1 MSTFIPPTPAAHKSA
16 EQHEEPSEQDS
27 FNHLL
32 FKVLRL
38 TSEQV
43 QDLNDWMKHQGIPNV
58 HEVIAQ
64 NFRKPHALEDDL
76 QFIREDKPCH
86 IQSNVM
92 ISLSLMITYIKHL
105 RYSAKTKY
113 FGPFYYIQID
123 PQDYDEWRT
132 TPPEEEVHFQTPS
145 KLGSP
150 ATPRS
155 MATSVASES
164 YITLSNFKKGI
175 KRDASAY
182 PIFKNERYYNTFI
195 RHFKATAKAQGLN
208 SLMDPNFTPGS
219 DEYEQQLFQDQQD
232 FLYSVLISS
241 LKTDFSEALVK
252 DHEGDAQ
259 LIIELL
265 HEHHTGNSQYS
276 RSEINRITKYLT
288 NIKLDDTWRG
298 TNESFLMHYNDQL
311 RLLDSLVD
319 SDEKLPDNTR
329 VTFLESA
336 VESVPDLR
344 RVKITD
350 NVLQAQLDSTRPITY
365 RSYFDLLKDAAFH
378 LDQATKRGSKIRR
391 TNVHFSGPNNE
402 DDHQNLT
409 SDDHQ
414 VIQQEDVCNEPPE
427 PLSYSVFQSHFQGS
441 STSSTQKIFLP
452 KPIWEKLS
460 KDQQQM
466 IIDHNRSLPK
476 SGSSSIST
484 PNKSPSPLPHKPTP
498 QQTAKSQQVH
508 THQSDES
515 TADTTKIETTPSDP
529 LLAMVHQSIHT
540 SNDDASDIT
549 KVLSAKRSRQIQVC
563 KHYIFQHANHTNN
576 QLVDHGANG
585 GLAGS
590 DMRVIYKTHRKI
602 NISGIDN
609 HEVNGLDVVTAATL
623 LNTSLGK
630 VIGIFNEYAHL
641 GKGSS
646 IHSSGQLEW
655 FKTHVDEKSIKVGGT
670 QLITTLEGYSVPLLI
685 KDGLAY
691 ATSLGRPTDQD
702 MDTYPHVFFTSP
714 DEWDPSVLDHDPPP
728 LDGLDPS
735 QVLDQPFGDP
745 MFDAYGDFNERIIA
759 NLNIHLDAPPEDYGS
774 YIANLHQGSSQE
786 PDWNALRPFFAWTSP
801 SSIQDTFNVTTRH
814 GSAPHTQDYI
824 KKHFK
829 SRNPVFNIPR
839 CSEAVATDTI
849 FSDTPAVDD
858 GSTMAQF
865 FCGRDTLVCDAYGI
879 KSTKQFINTLSDNIR
894 KRGAMDTLISDG
906 GKYEISKRV
915 TDLLRSLFIQDYQ
928 SEPYHQHQNK
938 AENRFGLAKRY
949 TNTVMNTSG
958 CPAFCWLLCLQ
969 YICVVLNHLASPTL
983 QGICPVQA
991 LEGTT
996 PDISFLLHFSFY
1008 EPVYYRID
1016 SSEPDLNFPSSSN
1029 EKKGYWVGFADNQ
1042 GDSLTWR
1049 ILTEDTQ
1056 KIIIRSG
1063 VRSALRT
1070 TTNQRLASPSGE
1082 GTTLPFPIP
1091 YSQSQNSLPLDPL
1104 DASTP
1109 NFEHFVKSQTGED
1122 EDNPIPMANIDIPN
1136 LLGRSFLLPPED
1148 NGERHMAKVID
1159 IDDHGQTLED
1169 LIFKLKINKDQA
1181 EEIMSYNQLMDYIQK
1196 GTDAEEDPDSL
1207 FKFRDIVAH
1216 QGPLESTD
1224 PNHKGSKYNVM
1235 VEWES
1240 GEVTYEPLTLISK
1253 DDPITCA
1260 VYAKKHDLLD
1270 TTGWKHLKRYAKTSK
1285 RLIRAVKQSRI
1296 RQVRASVR
1304 YQHGFQVPKDYNDA
1318 MRLDKE
1324 NGNTHWQDAMDL
1336 ELTQIH
1342 EYKVFKDTG
1351 KAKFHNGK
1359 VVTPDGFQK
1368 IRVHFAYAV
1377 KHDGRFKARLVADGH
1392 LTKEPVESIYSGVVS
1407 LRSLRMVVFLSQL
1420 NNLEIWGAD
1429 VGNAY
1434 LEAYTDEKLCIMAG
1448 PELKELQGHLLIMV
1462 KALYGTR
1469 SGGARWH
1476 DRLFDILQEMKF
1488 KPSKAD
1494 PDVWMRPEPGG
1505 TCYEYIAVYVD
1516 DLAIAAKDSQAF
1528 CNELKKKYNLKLKG
1542 VGPLDYHLGCTY
1554 KKDPDGTLAAD
1565 PRRYVNKILESF
1577 ERMFKEKPRKSRP
1590 PLEGGDH
1597 PELDTSELCD
1607 EHQTKQ
1613 FQTLIGQL
1621 QWLISLGRFDIAVHV
1636 MSLSR
1641 FRAQPRKGH
1650 LDRAKRI
1657 IGYLLFLPDGAIRFR
1672 TGEPDFSSLK
1682 DQEYDWTRTVY
1693 SGACEQIPHDIPK
1706 HLGKHVQTTHYVD
1719 ANLHHDLATGK
1730 AVTAA
1735 LHFLNQTPID
1745 AYTKRQSTVE
1755 TATYGSEF
1763 VAARTAVD
1771 QIIDIR
1777 TTLIYLGVPIRD
1789 KSYMFGD
1796 NKSVVTSSTIPNSTI
1811 SKRHHLASYHRVRE
1825 AIAAKFISF
1834 HWKDGKSNPADILS
1848 KHWEFATVWPM
1859 LKPILF
1865 WRGETATQLKGSDRI
1880 PSTTPAAEP
1889 PRDAKDSGSARSHS
1903 THLETSSSTDPKRSP
1918 TQSVTRYQ
1926 DQISVRCTRW
1936 TLRMPSFTRAPHA
1949 QPSLSNFTRRD
1960 SDFGEPT
1967 RSRGTTRLEQ
1977 NFPTSPQNKKTKLTH
1992 RSLYMS
1998 LRTILTPHVN

>member
-43 QDLNDWMKHQGIPNV
+43 QDLNDWMKHRGIPNV

-76 QFIREDKPCH
+76 QFIREDKPCY

-145 KLGSP
+145 KLGYP

-276 RSEINRITKYLT
+276 RSEINRITKYFT

-378 LDQATKRGSKIRR
+378 LDQASKRGSKIRR

-414 VIQQEDVCNEPPE
+414 VIQQEDVCNGPPE

-549 KVLSAKRSRQIQVC
+549 KVLSAKRSKQIQGC

-576 QLVDHGANG
+576 QLVDRGANG

-702 MDTYPHVFFTSP
+702 MDTYPHVLFTSP
-714 DEWDPSVLDHDPPP
+714 DEWDPAVLDHDPPP

-759 NLNIHLDAPPEDYGS
+759 NLNILLDAPPEDYGS

-839 CSEAVATDTI
+839 RSEAVATDTI

-865 FCGRDTLVCDAYGI
+865 FCG
-879 KSTKQFINTLSDNIR
+879 
-894 KRGAMDTLISDG
+894 
-906 GKYEISKRV
+906 
-915 TDLLRSLFIQDYQ
+915 
-928 SEPYHQHQNK
+928 
-938 AENRFGLAKRY
+938 
-949 TNTVMNTSG
+949 
-958 CPAFCWLLCLQ
+958 
-969 YICVVLNHLASPTL
+969 
-983 QGICPVQA
+983 
-991 LEGTT
+991 
-996 PDISFLLHFSFY
+996 
-1008 EPVYYRID
+1008 
-1016 SSEPDLNFPSSSN
+1016 
-1029 EKKGYWVGFADNQ
+1029 
-1042 GDSLTWR
+1042 
-1049 ILTEDTQ
+1049 
-1056 KIIIRSG
+1056 
-1063 VRSALRT
+1063 
-1070 TTNQRLASPSGE
+1070 
-1082 GTTLPFPIP
+1082 
-1091 YSQSQNSLPLDPL
+1091 
-1104 DASTP
+1104 
-1109 NFEHFVKSQTGED
+1109 
-1122 EDNPIPMANIDIPN
+1122 
-1136 LLGRSFLLPPED
+1136 
-1148 NGERHMAKVID
+1148 
-1159 IDDHGQTLED
+1159 
-1169 LIFKLKINKDQA
+1169 
-1181 EEIMSYNQLMDYIQK
+1181 
-1196 GTDAEEDPDSL
+1196 
-1207 FKFRDIVAH
+1207 
-1216 QGPLESTD
+1216 
-1224 PNHKGSKYNVM
+1224 
-1235 VEWES
+1235 
-1240 GEVTYEPLTLISK
+1240 
-1253 DDPITCA
+1253 
-1260 VYAKKHDLLD
+1260 
-1270 TTGWKHLKRYAKTSK
+1270 
-1285 RLIRAVKQSRI
+1285 
-1296 RQVRASVR
+1296 
-1304 YQHGFQVPKDYNDA
+1304 
-1318 MRLDKE
+1318 
-1324 NGNTHWQDAMDL
+1324 
-1336 ELTQIH
+1336 
-1342 EYKVFKDTG
+1342 
-1351 KAKFHNGK
+1351 
-1359 VVTPDGFQK
+1359 
-1368 IRVHFAYAV
+1368 
-1377 KHDGRFKARLVADGH
+1377 
-1392 LTKEPVESIYSGVVS
+1392 
-1407 LRSLRMVVFLSQL
+1407 
-1420 NNLEIWGAD
+1420 
-1429 VGNAY
+1429 
-1434 LEAYTDEKLCIMAG
+1434 
-1448 PELKELQGHLLIMV
+1448 
-1462 KALYGTR
+1462 
-1469 SGGARWH
+1469 
-1476 DRLFDILQEMKF
+1476 
-1488 KPSKAD
+1488 
-1494 PDVWMRPEPGG
+1494 
-1505 TCYEYIAVYVD
+1505 
-1516 DLAIAAKDSQAF
+1516 
-1528 CNELKKKYNLKLKG
+1528 
-1542 VGPLDYHLGCTY
+1542 
-1554 KKDPDGTLAAD
+1554 
-1565 PRRYVNKILESF
+1565 
-1577 ERMFKEKPRKSRP
+1577 
-1590 PLEGGDH
+1590 
-1597 PELDTSELCD
+1597 
-1607 EHQTKQ
+1607 
-1613 FQTLIGQL
+1613 
-1621 QWLISLGRFDIAVHV
+1621 
-1636 MSLSR
+1636 
-1641 FRAQPRKGH
+1641 
-1650 LDRAKRI
+1650 
-1657 IGYLLFLPDGAIRFR
+1657 
-1672 TGEPDFSSLK
+1672 
-1682 DQEYDWTRTVY
+1682 
-1693 SGACEQIPHDIPK
+1693 
-1706 HLGKHVQTTHYVD
+1706 
-1719 ANLHHDLATGK
+1719 
-1730 AVTAA
+1730 
-1735 LHFLNQTPID
+1735 
-1745 AYTKRQSTVE
+1745 
-1755 TATYGSEF
+1755 
-1763 VAARTAVD
+1763 
-1771 QIIDIR
+1771 
-1777 TTLIYLGVPIRD
+1777 
-1789 KSYMFGD
+1789 
-1796 NKSVVTSSTIPNSTI
+1796 
-1811 SKRHHLASYHRVRE
+1811 
-1825 AIAAKFISF
+1825 
-1834 HWKDGKSNPADILS
+1834 
-1848 KHWEFATVWPM
+1848 
-1859 LKPILF
+1859 
-1865 WRGETATQLKGSDRI
+1865 
-1880 PSTTPAAEP
+1880 
-1889 PRDAKDSGSARSHS
+1889 
-1903 THLETSSSTDPKRSP
+1903 
-1918 TQSVTRYQ
+1918 
-1926 DQISVRCTRW
+1926 
-1936 TLRMPSFTRAPHA
+1936 
-1949 QPSLSNFTRRD
+1949 
-1960 SDFGEPT
+1960 
-1967 RSRGTTRLEQ
+1967 
-1977 NFPTSPQNKKTKLTH
+1977 
-1992 RSLYMS
+1992 
-1998 LRTILTPHVN
+1998 

>member
-1 MSTFIPPTPAAHKSA
+1 MSTFIPPTPTATKSA

-43 QDLNDWMKHQGIPNV
+43 QDLNDWMKHRGFPNV
-58 HEVIAQ
+58 HEIIVQ
-64 NFRKPHALEDDL
+64 NFRNPHELKDDL
-76 QFIREDKPCH
+76 QFIRESKTYY
-86 IQSNVM
+86 IQANVM
-92 ISLSLMITYIKHL
+92 VSLSLMTTYIKHL
-105 RYSAKTKY
+105 RYLAKAKH

-123 PQDYDEWRT
+123 PQDYDEWRIST
-132 TPPEEEVHFQTPS
+132 PEEEIHFQTPS
-145 KLGSP
+145 KFGSP

-155 MATSVASES
+155 MATSEASES
-164 YITLSNFKKGI
+164 YITLTNFKKGI

-195 RHFKATAKAQGLN
+195 RHFKATAKAQGL
-208 SLMDPNFTPGS
+208 STLMDPNFTPGS
-219 DEYEQQLFQDQQD
+219 DEYGQQLFQEQQD

-259 LIIELL
+259 LILELL

-319 SDEKLPDNTR
+319 PEEKLPDNTR

-365 RSYFDLLKDAAFH
+365 KSYFDLLKDAAFH
-378 LDQATKRGSKIRR
+378 LDQATKRGNKIRR
-391 TNVHFSGPNNE
+391 TNVHFSGPNDE
-402 DDHQNLT
+402 GDHQNPL
-409 SDDHQ
+409 SDDLQ
-414 VIQQEDVCNEPPE
+414 AIQQEDVCSEPPE

-452 KPIWEKLS
+452 KHIWEKLS

-476 SGSSSIST
+476 SGSSSILT

-515 TADTTKIETTPSDP
+515 TADSTKIETNPSDP
-529 LLAMVHQSIHT
+529 LLAMVHQSIHP
-540 SNDDASDIT
+540 SDDDASDIT

-576 QLVDHGANG
+576 QLVDRGANG

-670 QLITTLEGYSVPLLI
+670 QLITTLDGYSVPLLI

-691 ATSLGRPTDQD
+691 ATSLGRPTDHD
-702 MDTYPHVFFTSP
+702 MDSYPHVFFTSP

-759 NLNIHLDAPPEDYGS
+759 NLNILLDAPPEDCRS
-774 YIANLHQGSSQE
+774 YTANLHQSSSQE

-814 GSAPHTQDYI
+814 GIAPHTQDYI

-839 CSEAVATDTI
+839 RSEAVATDTI

-915 TDLLRSLFIQDYQ
+915 TDLLRSLFIKDYQ

-958 CPAFCWLLCLQ
+958 CPACCWLLCLQ
-969 YICVVLNHLASPTL
+969 YTCVVLNHLASPTL

-1008 EPVYYRID
+1008 EPIYYRID

-1029 EKKGYWVGFADNQ
+1029 EKKGYWVALLTTKVTLSPGE
-1042 GDSLTWR
+1042 SL
-1049 ILTEDTQ
+1049 
-1056 KIIIRSG
+1056 
-1063 VRSALRT
+1063 LRT
-1070 TTNQRLASPSGE
+1070 LKRSSLDLVLEVPSGQQQTSVLHHLQ
-1082 GTTLPFPIP
+1082 GRGPHFLFLFPI
-1091 YSQSQNSLPLDPL
+1091 
-1104 DASTP
+1104 
-1109 NFEHFVKSQTGED
+1109 
-1122 EDNPIPMANIDIPN
+1122 
-1136 LLGRSFLLPPED
+1136 
-1148 NGERHMAKVID
+1148 
-1159 IDDHGQTLED
+1159 
-1169 LIFKLKINKDQA
+1169 
-1181 EEIMSYNQLMDYIQK
+1181 
-1196 GTDAEEDPDSL
+1196 
-1207 FKFRDIVAH
+1207 
-1216 QGPLESTD
+1216 
-1224 PNHKGSKYNVM
+1224 
-1235 VEWES
+1235 
-1240 GEVTYEPLTLISK
+1240 
-1253 DDPITCA
+1253 
-1260 VYAKKHDLLD
+1260 
-1270 TTGWKHLKRYAKTSK
+1270 
-1285 RLIRAVKQSRI
+1285 
-1296 RQVRASVR
+1296 
-1304 YQHGFQVPKDYNDA
+1304 
-1318 MRLDKE
+1318 
-1324 NGNTHWQDAMDL
+1324 
-1336 ELTQIH
+1336 
-1342 EYKVFKDTG
+1342 
-1351 KAKFHNGK
+1351 
-1359 VVTPDGFQK
+1359 
-1368 IRVHFAYAV
+1368 
-1377 KHDGRFKARLVADGH
+1377 
-1392 LTKEPVESIYSGVVS
+1392 
-1407 LRSLRMVVFLSQL
+1407 L
-1420 NNLEIWGAD
+1420 NNL
-1429 VGNAY
+1429 NF
-1434 LEAYTDEKLCIMAG
+1434 LC
-1448 PELKELQGHLLIMV
+1448 HL
-1462 KALYGTR
+1462 
-1469 SGGARWH
+1469 
-1476 DRLFDILQEMKF
+1476 ILLM
-1488 KPSKAD
+1488 
-1494 PDVWMRPEPGG
+1494 
-1505 TCYEYIAVYVD
+1505 
-1516 DLAIAAKDSQAF
+1516 
-1528 CNELKKKYNLKLKG
+1528 
-1542 VGPLDYHLGCTY
+1542 
-1554 KKDPDGTLAAD
+1554 
-1565 PRRYVNKILESF
+1565 
-1577 ERMFKEKPRKSRP
+1577 
-1590 PLEGGDH
+1590 
-1597 PELDTSELCD
+1597 
-1607 EHQTKQ
+1607 
-1613 FQTLIGQL
+1613 
-1621 QWLISLGRFDIAVHV
+1621 
-1636 MSLSR
+1636 
-1641 FRAQPRKGH
+1641 
-1650 LDRAKRI
+1650 
-1657 IGYLLFLPDGAIRFR
+1657 
-1672 TGEPDFSSLK
+1672 
-1682 DQEYDWTRTVY
+1682 
-1693 SGACEQIPHDIPK
+1693 
-1706 HLGKHVQTTHYVD
+1706 
-1719 ANLHHDLATGK
+1719 
-1730 AVTAA
+1730 
-1735 LHFLNQTPID
+1735 NQTPLLSIL
-1745 AYTKRQSTVE
+1745 STV
-1755 TATYGSEF
+1755 SL
-1763 VAARTAVD
+1763 VKMK
-1771 QIIDIR
+1771 II
-1777 TTLIYLGVPIRD
+1777 
-1789 KSYMFGD
+1789 
-1796 NKSVVTSSTIPNSTI
+1796 
-1811 SKRHHLASYHRVRE
+1811 
-1825 AIAAKFISF
+1825 
-1834 HWKDGKSNPADILS
+1834 
-1848 KHWEFATVWPM
+1848 
-1859 LKPILF
+1859 
-1865 WRGETATQLKGSDRI
+1865 
-1880 PSTTPAAEP
+1880 
-1889 PRDAKDSGSARSHS
+1889 
-1903 THLETSSSTDPKRSP
+1903 
-1918 TQSVTRYQ
+1918 QS
-1926 DQISVRCTRW
+1926 
-1936 TLRMPSFTRAPHA
+1936 L
-1949 QPSLSNFTRRD
+1949 
-1960 SDFGEPT
+1960 
-1967 RSRGTTRLEQ
+1967 
-1977 NFPTSPQNKKTKLTH
+1977 
-1992 RSLYMS
+1992 
-1998 LRTILTPHVN
+1998 

>member
-1 MSTFIPPTPAAHKSA
+1 MSTFIPPTPAANKSA
-16 EQHEEPSEQDS
+16 EQHGEPSEQDS

-43 QDLNDWMKHQGIPNV
+43 QDLNDWMKHRGIPNV

-76 QFIREDKPCH
+76 QFIREDKPCY

-113 FGPFYYIQID
+113 FGSFYYIQID
-123 PQDYDEWRT
+123 PQDYDEWLT

-164 YITLSNFKKGI
+164 YITLTNFKKGI

-344 RVKITD
+344 HVKITD

-402 DDHQNLT
+402 DDHQNLL

-414 VIQQEDVCNEPPE
+414 VIQQEKGCSEPPE

-540 SNDDASDIT
+540 SDDDASDIT

-576 QLVDHGANG
+576 QLVDRGANG

-670 QLITTLEGYSVPLLI
+670 QLITTLDGYSVPLLI

-745 MFDAYGDFNERIIA
+745 MFDIYGDFNERIIA
-759 NLNIHLDAPPEDYGS
+759 NLNILLDAPPEDYGS

-814 GSAPHTQDYI
+814 GTAPHTQDYI

-829 SRNPVFNIPR
+829 SCNPVFNIPR
-839 CSEAVATDTI
+839 RSEAVATDTM

-865 FCGRDTLVCDAYGI
+865 FCGQDTLVCDAYDI

-958 CPAFCWLLCLQ
+958 CPACCWLLCLQ

-1070 TTNQRLASPSGE
+1070 TINQRLASSSGE

-1091 YSQSQNSLPLDPL
+1091 YPKQSSNSLPLDPL

-1109 NFEHFVKSQTGED
+1109 NFEQFVKSQSGED
-1122 EDNPIPMANIDIPN
+1122 EDHPIPMANIDIPN

-1148 NGERHMAKVID
+1148 NGERHMAKIID
-1159 IDDHGQTLED
+1159 IDDHEQPLED
-1169 LIFKLKINKDQA
+1169 IKFKLKINKDQT

-1207 FKFRDIVAH
+1207 FKFRDIIAH

-1224 PNHKGSKYNVM
+1224 PNHKGIKYNVM

-1240 GEVTYEPLTLISK
+1240 GKVTYEPLTLISK
-1253 DDPITCA
+1253 DDPITCE

-1296 RQVRASVR
+1296 RQVRASAR
-1304 YQHGFQVPKDYNDA
+1304 YQHGFHVPKDYNGA

-1368 IRVHFAYAV
+1368 IRVHFVYAV

-1448 PELKELQGHLLIMV
+1448 PEFKELQGHLLIMV

-1476 DRLFDILQEMKF
+1476 DRLFDILQELKF

-1516 DLAIAAKDSQAF
+1516 DLAIAAKDPQAF

-1542 VGPLDYHLGCTY
+1542 VGPLEYHLGCTY

-1565 PRRYVNKILESF
+1565 PRRYVNKILESY

-1657 IGYLLFLPDGAIRFR
+1657 VGYLLFLPDGAIRFR
-1672 TGEPDFSSLK
+1672 IGEPDFSSLK

-1706 HLGKHVQTTHYVD
+1706 PLGKHVQTTHYVD

-1777 TTLIYLGVPIRD
+1777 TTLRYLGVPIRD

-1834 HWKDGKSNPADILS
+1834 HWKDGKSNSADILS

-1880 PSTTPAAEP
+1880 PSTTPGAEP

-1903 THLETSSSTDPKRSP
+1903 THLETSSSDRP
-1918 TQSVTRYQ
+1918 
-1926 DQISVRCTRW
+1926 
-1936 TLRMPSFTRAPHA
+1936 
-1949 QPSLSNFTRRD
+1949 
-1960 SDFGEPT
+1960 
-1967 RSRGTTRLEQ
+1967 
-1977 NFPTSPQNKKTKLTH
+1977 
-1992 RSLYMS
+1992 
-1998 LRTILTPHVN
+1998 

>member
-1 MSTFIPPTPAAHKSA
+1 MSTFIPPTPAANKSA

-43 QDLNDWMKHQGIPNV
+43 QDLNDWMKHRGIPNV

-76 QFIREDKPCH
+76 QFIREDKPCY

-145 KLGSP
+145 KRGSP

-252 DHEGDAQ
+252 DHEGDDQ

-402 DDHQNLT
+402 DDHQNLL

-414 VIQQEDVCNEPPE
+414 VNQQEDACSEPPE

-476 SGSSSIST
+476 SGSSSNST

-498 QQTAKSQQVH
+498 QQTAKSQEVH
-508 THQSDES
+508 THQSDEN
-515 TADTTKIETTPSDP
+515 TADTIKIETTPSDP

-540 SNDDASDIT
+540 SHDDASDIT

-563 KHYIFQHANHTNN
+563 KHYVFQHANHTNN
-576 QLVDHGANG
+576 QLVDRGANG

-590 DMRVIYKTHRKI
+590 DMHVIYKTHRKI
-602 NISGIDN
+602 DISGIDN

-714 DEWDPSVLDHDPPP
+714 DEWDPSLLDHDPPP

-759 NLNIHLDAPPEDYGS
+759 NLNILLDAPPEDYGS

-814 GSAPHTQDYI
+814 GTAPHTQDYI

-839 CSEAVATDTI
+839 RSEAVATDTI

-996 PDISFLLHFSFY
+996 PDISFLLHFSFF

-1169 LIFKLKINKDQA
+1169 IKFKLKINKDQA

-1270 TTGWKHLKRYAKTSK
+1270 TIGWKHLKRYAKTSK

-1304 YQHGFQVPKDYNDA
+1304 YQHGFQVPRDYNDA

-1368 IRVHFAYAV
+1368 IRVHFVYAV

-1392 LTKEPVESIYSGVVS
+1392 LTREPVESIYSGVVS

-1448 PELKELQGHLLIMV
+1448 PEFKELQGHLLIMV

-1516 DLAIAAKDSQAF
+1516 DLAIAAKDFQAF

-1542 VGPLDYHLGCTY
+1542 VGPLEYHLGCTY

-1577 ERMFKEKPRKSRP
+1577 KRMFKEKPRKSRP

-1613 FQTLIGQL
+1613 FQALIGQL

-1657 IGYLLFLPDGAIRFR
+1657 VGYLLFLPDGAIRFR

-1706 HLGKHVQTTHYVD
+1706 PLGKHVQTTHYVD

-1777 TTLIYLGVPIRD
+1777 TTLRYLGVPIRD

-1880 PSTTPAAEP
+1880 PSTTPGAEP
-1889 PRDAKDSGSARSHS
+1889 PRDAKDSGSARSHP
-1903 THLETSSSTDPKRSP
+1903 THLETSSSNRP
-1918 TQSVTRYQ
+1918 
-1926 DQISVRCTRW
+1926 
-1936 TLRMPSFTRAPHA
+1936 
-1949 QPSLSNFTRRD
+1949 
-1960 SDFGEPT
+1960 
-1967 RSRGTTRLEQ
+1967 
-1977 NFPTSPQNKKTKLTH
+1977 
-1992 RSLYMS
+1992 
-1998 LRTILTPHVN
+1998 

>member
-1 MSTFIPPTPAAHKSA
+1 MSTFIPPTPAANKSA
-16 EQHEEPSEQDS
+16 EQHGEPSEQDS

-43 QDLNDWMKHQGIPNV
+43 QDLNDWMKHRGIPNV

-76 QFIREDKPCH
+76 QFIREDKPCY

-113 FGPFYYIQID
+113 FGSFYYIQID

-164 YITLSNFKKGI
+164 YITLTNFKKGV

-336 VESVPDLR
+336 VESVPDRR

-402 DDHQNLT
+402 DDHQNLL

-414 VIQQEDVCNEPPE
+414 VIQQEDVCSEPPE

-498 QQTAKSQQVH
+498 QHTAKSQQVH

-515 TADTTKIETTPSDP
+515 TTDTTKIETTPSDP

-540 SNDDASDIT
+540 SDDDASDIT

-576 QLVDHGANG
+576 QLVGRGANG

-655 FKTHVDEKSIKVGGT
+655 FKTHVDEKPIKVGGT
-670 QLITTLEGYSVPLLI
+670 QLITTLDGYSVPLLI

-745 MFDAYGDFNERIIA
+745 IFDAYGDFNERIIA
-759 NLNIHLDAPPEDYGS
+759 NLNILLDAPPEDYGS

-814 GSAPHTQDYI
+814 GTAPHTQDYI

-829 SRNPVFNIPR
+829 PRNPVFNIPR
-839 CSEAVATDTI
+839 RSEAVATDTI

-858 GSTMAQF
+858 GPTMAQF
-865 FCGRDTLVCDAYGI
+865 FCGQDTLVCDAYGI

-915 TDLLRSLFIQDYQ
+915 TDLLHSLFIQDYQ

-958 CPAFCWLLCLQ
+958 CPACCWLLCLQ

-1056 KIIIRSG
+1056 KIIICSG

-1070 TTNQRLASPSGE
+1070 TTNQRLASSSGE

-1091 YSQSQNSLPLDPL
+1091 YPKQSSNSLPLDPL

-1109 NFEHFVKSQTGED
+1109 NFEQFVKSQSGED
-1122 EDNPIPMANIDIPN
+1122 EDHPIPMANIDIPN

-1148 NGERHMAKVID
+1148 NGECHMAKIID
-1159 IDDHGQTLED
+1159 IDDHEQPLED
-1169 LIFKLKINKDQA
+1169 IKFKLKINKDQT

-1207 FKFRDIVAH
+1207 FKFRDIIAH

-1296 RQVRASVR
+1296 RQVRASAR

-1368 IRVHFAYAV
+1368 IRVHFVYAV

-1434 LEAYTDEKLCIMAG
+1434 LEAYTDERLCIMAG
-1448 PELKELQGHLLIMV
+1448 PEFKELQGHLLIMV

-1476 DRLFDILQEMKF
+1476 DRLFDILQELKF

-1516 DLAIAAKDSQAF
+1516 DLAIAAKDPQAF

-1542 VGPLDYHLGCTY
+1542 VGPLEYHLGCTY

-1565 PRRYVNKILESF
+1565 PRRYVNKILESY

-1657 IGYLLFLPDGAIRFR
+1657 VGYLLFLPDGAIRFR
-1672 TGEPDFSSLK
+1672 IGEPDFSSLK

-1706 HLGKHVQTTHYVD
+1706 PLGKHVQTTHYVD

-1777 TTLIYLGVPIRD
+1777 TTLRYLGVPIRD

-1825 AIAAKFISF
+1825 AIAAKFISY

-1865 WRGETATQLKGSDRI
+1865 WTGETATQLKGSDRI
-1880 PSTTPAAEP
+1880 PSTTPGAEP

-1903 THLETSSSTDPKRSP
+1903 THLETSSSDRP
-1918 TQSVTRYQ
+1918 
-1926 DQISVRCTRW
+1926 
-1936 TLRMPSFTRAPHA
+1936 
-1949 QPSLSNFTRRD
+1949 
-1960 SDFGEPT
+1960 
-1967 RSRGTTRLEQ
+1967 
-1977 NFPTSPQNKKTKLTH
+1977 
-1992 RSLYMS
+1992 
-1998 LRTILTPHVN
+1998 